1 MLNYDFNNESK
12 NYEKIKGSYME
23 SNRKKYYLASVD
35 ENVDMLSKKQINDL
49 TKILIGLKS
58 EYDNLILERRKIEKE
73 RDNLE
78 KQIYSIETMDMKTK
92 KKSDEINF
100 MNDNIKEAM
109 TENKKKLRE
118 EIFDTKTYNTM
129 INKLKIDIEGKIKEL
144 NINEQKQN
152 KLKFKLQREKLYENE
167 IREKYNQIYNKI
179 ADQKK
184 KNNFKKNEFDLQLGY
199 YKTIIEQ
206 KWMFLNSAN
215 ERYNRQKKIAH
226 DAKNSIN
233 DKEEINKRHTLH
245 LLYLLDNYLNKKM
258 TKKLIENIELEEA
271 FRKIKL
277 FSGTSNL
284 KVMVDKIIFKDK
296 KFNYTI
302 CKVIS
307 KEKEKSIIEKRIEE
321 LNKKLNELKS
331 SIVIKENENNKE
343 IKAIKTIDI
352 ENKKLNNNLIKEDE
366 DLTRKYMENQE
377 IFSDVSLKYD
387 RVINNIKKLC
397 EKTTDKSIVNS
408 EDNSILNVNSENS
421 VLQQNNNNIDLN
433 NEDYLINLYNNYLIE
448 AEKNI
453 DILFLCHSKKEFLN
467 MLREK
472 EIEENLKKGK
482 RIRSK
487 FLDKNISK
495 ESSKNKRYSEM
506 DELEFINDD
515 IIEEKENKIQQLI
528 FNQYMNS
535 QKRKVELYIKNER
548 EKR

>member
-1 MLNYDFNNESK
+1 M
-12 NYEKIKGSYME
+12 
-23 SNRKKYYLASVD
+23 
-35 ENVDMLSKKQINDL
+35 
-49 TKILIGLKS
+49 
-58 EYDNLILERRKIEKE
+58 
-73 RDNLE
+73 
-78 KQIYSIETMDMKTK
+78 
-92 KKSDEINF
+92 
-100 MNDNIKEAM
+100 
-109 TENKKKLRE
+109 
-118 EIFDTKTYNTM
+118 
-129 INKLKIDIEGKIKEL
+129 
-144 NINEQKQN
+144 
-152 KLKFKLQREKLYENE
+152 
-167 IREKYNQIYNKI
+167 
-179 ADQKK
+179 
-184 KNNFKKNEFDLQLGY
+184 
-199 YKTIIEQ
+199 
-206 KWMFLNSAN
+206 
-215 ERYNRQKKIAH
+215 
-226 DAKNSIN
+226 
-233 DKEEINKRHTLH
+233 
-245 LLYLLDNYLNKKM
+245 
-258 TKKLIENIELEEA
+258 
-271 FRKIKL
+271 
-277 FSGTSNL
+277 
-284 KVMVDKIIFKDK
+284 
-296 KFNYTI
+296 
-302 CKVIS
+302 
-307 KEKEKSIIEKRIEE
+307 
-321 LNKKLNELKS
+321 
-331 SIVIKENENNKE
+331 
-343 IKAIKTIDI
+343 
-352 ENKKLNNNLIKEDE
+352 LIK
-366 DLTRKYMENQE
+366 YIENQE

>member
-35 ENVDMLSKKQINDL
+35 ENVNMLSKKQINDL

-109 TENKKKLRE
+109 TENKKRLRE
-118 EIFDTKTYNTM
+118 EIFDTKTYNAM

-144 NINEQKQN
+144 NLNEQKQN

-179 ADQKK
+179 TDQKK
-184 KNNFKKNEFDLQLGY
+184 KNNFKKNEFELQLGY

-226 DAKNSIN
+226 YAKNSIN

-258 TKKLIENIELEEA
+258 TKQLIENIELEEA

-302 CKVIS
+302 YKVIS

-321 LNKKLNELKS
+321 LNNKLNELKS

-343 IKAIKTIDI
+343 IKVIKTIDI

-366 DLTRKYMENQE
+366 DLTRKYIENQE

-421 VLQQNNNNIDLN
+421 ILQQNNNNIDLN

>member
-1 MLNYDFNNESK
+1 
-12 NYEKIKGSYME
+12 
-23 SNRKKYYLASVD
+23 
-35 ENVDMLSKKQINDL
+35 
-49 TKILIGLKS
+49 
-58 EYDNLILERRKIEKE
+58 
-73 RDNLE
+73 
-78 KQIYSIETMDMKTK
+78 
-92 KKSDEINF
+92 
-100 MNDNIKEAM
+100 
-109 TENKKKLRE
+109 
-118 EIFDTKTYNTM
+118 
-129 INKLKIDIEGKIKEL
+129 
-144 NINEQKQN
+144 
-152 KLKFKLQREKLYENE
+152 
-167 IREKYNQIYNKI
+167 
-179 ADQKK
+179 
-184 KNNFKKNEFDLQLGY
+184 
-199 YKTIIEQ
+199 
-206 KWMFLNSAN
+206 
-215 ERYNRQKKIAH
+215 
-226 DAKNSIN
+226 
-233 DKEEINKRHTLH
+233 
-245 LLYLLDNYLNKKM
+245 M

-321 LNKKLNELKS
+321 LNNKLNELKS

-366 DLTRKYMENQE
+366 DLTRKYLENQE

-535 QKRKVELYIKNER
+535 QKRKVELYIKN
-548 EKR
+548 